1 MVPDLADVLA
11 VTTAFALPMRRQ
23 FRGVDLR
30 EGVLIHGP
38 SGWGEWAPFPEYGD
52 DVAAVW
58 LAGALEAAF
67 GSWPA
72 PVRDRIPVN
81 AIIPGT
87 GAQDAYAMTC
97 AAVRETGCT
106 TVKVKVG
113 ERGAGLSTISQDVA
127 RVSAVHAALVDC
139 GVRAQGAIRIDANTV
154 WTLDEATEALTLLDD
169 AAGGLDYAEQP
180 CATLVELA
188 ALRTRVSVR
197 IAADESI
204 RTADDPMRAAAEGA
218 IDLIVVKAT
227 PLGGVQRAL
236 DVVAAAGVPCVVSG
250 ALDSAVGLAAGIA
263 LAAALPTLDGACG
276 LGTGALLAA
285 DVVRTPLVPTDGS
298 LPVGRIAPDA
308 EALAAATDRMSRD
321 RATWWFE
328 RLHRAYAHLGQST
341 ALGSQRG

>member
-1 MVPDLADVLA
+1 MRPDLADVLA
-11 VTTAFALPMRRQ
+11 VATAFALPMRRQ

-67 GSWPA
+67 GAWPVA
-72 PVRDRIPVN
+72 VRDRIPVN

-87 GAQDAYAMTC
+87 DAHDAYAMTC

-113 ERGAGLSTISQDVA
+113 ERGAGLSTVTHDVA

-139 GVRAQGAIRIDANTV
+139 DVHGAIRVDANAV
-154 WTLDEATEALTLLDD
+154 WTVDEATEALTLLDD

-180 CATLVELA
+180 CATLAELA
-188 ALRTRVSVR
+188 ALRTRVPVR

-218 IDLIVVKAT
+218 VDLIVVKAT
-227 PLGGVQRAL
+227 PLGGVRRAL

-263 LAAALPTLDGACG
+263 LAAALPNLEGACG

-285 DVVRTPLVPTDGS
+285 DVVLTPLVPTDGS

-308 EALAAATDRMSRD
+308 DALATAVDRMSRE
-321 RATWWFE
+321 RTIWWFE
-328 RLHRAYAHLGQST
+328 RLQRAYAHLGQST
-341 ALGSQRG
+341 ALGSQRE